1 VAHPDEPLSIAVRL
15 ALGFGLTLFTGGMVA
30 ALRRAN
36 GMILWSR
43 TIILALTFAAILIV
57 SDVTPL
63 VTLMIVFGGIVA
75 IVLLE
80 KRDSK
85 NFPVLTNK

>member
-1 VAHPDEPLSIAVRL
+1 
-15 ALGFGLTLFTGGMVA
+15 MVA

-43 TIILALTFAAILIV
+43 TIILALTFAAILII
-57 SDVTPL
+57 SEVTPL